1 MEAKNYL
8 VACDAGGT
16 MTDLFVMDTN
26 GRFVVGKAATTPHD
40 QSLGFMESLGD
51 AMSYWGIDFEK
62 KSKEVVPKFLNAVYT
77 GTSMLNCMITRSGQK
92 VGLIVTKGFEYM
104 LEQGRG
110 KESVAGYPEAQ
121 LFHSVF
127 RKHKEP
133 FVPLRRIAGI
143 TERIDIKGNVAIPL
157 YEHEIAPAVEMLL
170 DEGIESLGICFL
182 CSFANPL
189 HEQMAGRIAKE
200 AMIKAGREVPIYLSH
215 EVAPIIR
222 ETSRLNSLVIQAYAS
237 EASRKQ
243 LFHIENA
250 LKKEGLKQSLQVVL
264 SYGTVADIRYPR
276 IHEATVSGPIGGI
289 TGGAYLGKIIGQENI
304 VCTDMGGTTFEVGVI
319 TKGKSRMVR
328 EPEFCRMYLS
338 VPMLDCESIG
348 AGTGTYIRIDPY
360 TNRILLGPDSAAGF
374 PGPVCYD
381 MGNETPTVGDCD
393 LLLNRINPD
402 YYLGGKMKLNR
413 EHAYK
418 NFKEQIADK
427 LGLDVYEA
435 AEGIIRMVDL
445 NMGDHLR
452 SSLIGYD
459 PKDYVVMGYGGA
471 SGLHLVGF
479 AGESPW
485 KGVCTMPWAAG
496 FSAFGCAA
504 MDYAHRYS
512 KTAQMVLPH
521 GASEAQ
527 KIEIAE
533 ALDNICKGFAA
544 AAVKDFAA
552 EGIAAKELSYEY
564 FVYMQYLGQLDE
576 VEVPFPVF
584 PVKSAADI
592 DKLVAAFEQIYG
604 EQFPLVAK
612 SVEAGYRVIEVGV
625 VAKAPTVKPVVPK
638 LELAGKVPP
647 EKAYKTTKSVFF
659 DGKWTDTKVYE
670 LDEIQPGNEVDGAL
684 ILEGPAYTLLVP
696 PGRKIRVDEHRV
708 IWVDRI

>member
-1 MEAKNYL
+1 MEEKKYL

-26 GRFVVGKAATTPHD
+26 GKFVVGKAASTPKN

-51 AMSYWGIDFEK
+51 AFSYWGVDFK
-62 KSKEVVPKFLNAVYT
+62 KTSKEVVPNFLNAVYT

-104 LEQGRG
+104 LEQGRA
-110 KESVAGYPEAQ
+110 KESTAGYPETQ
-121 LFHSVF
+121 LFHSVY
-127 RKHKEP
+127 RKHKEAY
-133 FVPLRRIAGI
+133 VPLRRIAGV
-143 TERIDIKGNVAIPL
+143 TERIDIRGVVAIPL

-170 DEGIESLGICFL
+170 EEGIESLGICFL
-182 CSFANPL
+182 CSFANPV
-189 HEQMAGRIAKE
+189 HEQMAGKIAKE
-200 AMIKAGREVPIYLSH
+200 AMVKAGREVPIYLSH

-243 LFHIENA
+243 LIGIEDS
-250 LKKEGLKQSLQVVL
+250 LKKEGLKSPLQVVL
-264 SYGTVADIRYPR
+264 SYGTTANVRYPR

-289 TGGAYLGKIIGQENI
+289 TGGAYLGEIIGQENI

-319 TKGKSRMVR
+319 TKGKSKMVR
-328 EPEFCRMYLS
+328 EPEFCRMYLN
-338 VPMLDCESIG
+338 VPMLDCQSIG

-360 TNRILLGPDSAAGF
+360 TNRIMLGPDSAAGS

-381 MGNETPTVGDCD
+381 MGNETPTIGDCD

-402 YYLGGKMKLNR
+402 YYLGGKLKLNR

-418 NFKEQIADK
+418 NFKEQIADP
-427 LGLDVYEA
+427 LGLDVYDA
-435 AEGIIRMVDL
+435 AEGIVKMMDL
-445 NMGDHLR
+445 NMRDHLR
-452 SSLIGYD
+452 SSLLGYD

-479 AGESPW
+479 AGDSPW

-504 MDYAHRYS
+504 MDYAHRYCKS
-512 KTAQMVLPH
+512 SQMALGH
-521 GASEAQ
+521 KASESQ
-527 KIEIAE
+527 KLEIANE
-533 ALDNICKGFAA
+533 LNTIWKSFEVG
-544 AAVKDFAA
+544 AVKDFKA
-552 EGIAAKELSYEY
+552 EGIGSKDIHYSH

-576 VEVPFPVF
+576 VEVPVPVY
-584 PVKSAADI
+584 PIKSGADL
-592 DKLVAAFEQIYG
+592 DRLVAEFERIYG

-612 SVEAGYRVIEVGV
+612 SVEAGYRIIEVGV
-625 VAKAPTVKPVVPK
+625 VAKAPTVKPVVPRF
-638 LELAGKVPP
+638 ELGGKVPP
-647 EKAYKTTKSVFF
+647 KKAQKGKKDVYFN
-659 DGKWTDTKVYE
+659 GKWTETKVFE
-670 LDEIQPGNEVDGAL
+670 LDEITPGNEVEGPL
-684 ILEGPAYTLLVP
+684 VLEGPAYTMLVP
-696 PGRKIRVDEHRV
+696 PERKIRVDEYKV
-708 IWVDRI
+708 IWIERL